1 MYCTETKPLKSGTLQ
16 TLEETKDLDEALIF
30 YGTEDVSA
38 FLGCSIPTA
47 RQIMRRADFPLIM
60 VGKNMRVSKK
70 ALKEWA
76 ISRHV

>member
-1 MYCTETKPLKSGTLQ
+1 MYCTETSPPNKGNLQ
-16 TLEETKDLDEALIF
+16 TLEEIKASDEALIF
-30 YGTEDVSA
+30 YGTEEVSV

>member
-1 MYCTETKPLKSGTLQ
+1 MSMYCTSTSPPDKGNLQ
-16 TLEETKDLDEALIF
+16 TMDEAFIF
-30 YGTEDVSA
+30 YGTKEVSE
-38 FLGCSIPTA
+38 FLSCSVPTA
-47 RQIMRRADFPLIM
+47 RQIMKRSDFPLIM